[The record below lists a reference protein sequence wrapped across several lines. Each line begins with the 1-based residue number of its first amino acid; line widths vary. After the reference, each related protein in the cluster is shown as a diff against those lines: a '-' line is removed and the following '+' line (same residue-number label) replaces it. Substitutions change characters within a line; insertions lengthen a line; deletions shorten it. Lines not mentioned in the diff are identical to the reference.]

1 MNIFE
6 IYKKKILNLV
16 IENSENFNI
25 DSKVNFDDVVFE
37 IPPQEFNFDL
47 SSNIALI
54 LGKRTKQSPI
64 KLANL
69 IKNLLLKNFNDFSEV
84 SIAGPGFINFR
95 FNSKTYQKLILEIL
109 KSNYKYGSSSKKNK
123 KYNIE
128 FVSANPTGPMHI
140 GHSRGAI
147 YGDVLA
153 NLLKFNG
160 NTVVKE
166 YYINDYGNQIIN
178 FTESVFY
185 RLREIKF
192 NEKFVNKK
200 NLYPGNYVVDIA
212 KKILIDAPEI
222 NLIDFKKIFPTLSE
236 MSLKYSMILIK
247 NDLKS
252 LGIFH
257 DNFVSEKSLVEK
269 DLVTKS
275 IRYLQ
280 DKEFV
285 VEGYLNP
292 PKGEDIKNWKK
303 TKRLIFKST
312 LFGDDTDRSLQK
324 NDGSWTYFA
333 NDIAYHADKVSR
345 EYDYLINILGADH
358 TGYIKRISAAT
369 SALSENK
376 ISLICRVC
384 QLVKLFKNGQPYKM
398 SKRAGDFISVRE
410 FLNEVNKDSI
420 RFMMLN
426 RSNDVELDFDFD
438 KVLEK
443 TRENPVFYVQY
454 SYARISSLFRT
465 LNIDAN
471 KVFEINQNEFEL
483 NPHELNLFRKILDW
497 PKVIEIA
504 SVKYEPHRIPF
515 YLYELATL
523 FHSYWSKGNEDPS
536 YKFIIDGKIKN
547 TNTLLIIK
555 LVALTIENGM
565 RILDVSLPTK
575 M

>member
-257 DNFVSEKSLVEK
+257 DNFVSEKSLIEK